1 MSQAMA
7 GTSPLPNVPRSVFAV
22 KLINDEFVVEYSED
36 KDDGNTERL
45 MNYLQKFRSVLDEIK
60 AHGYDRDI
68 IRQLMEVQTRLV
80 IYEPKK
86 RIQELENAIVPLQH
100 RLEALEFSLGK
111 NSSTETH
118 HRPSPKNL
126 GTSFL

>member
-1 MSQAMA
+1 MSQAIA
-7 GTSPLPNVPRSVFAV
+7 GTSPLSNVQRSVFAV

-68 IRQLMEVQTRLV
+68 ISQLMEVQTRLV

-86 RIQELENAIVPLQH
+86 RIQELENAMAPLQH
-100 RLEALEFSLGK
+100 RLEAFEFSLEK
-111 NSSTETH
+111 TVQLKPIIDLH
-118 HRPSPKNL
+118 
-126 GTSFL
+126 